1 MIPEFVNIAAYKFV
15 SLDRLSERKQ
25 ELLPLCRRLKL
36 KGTILLSPEGI
47 NIFLSGR
54 REEIDQFLSVLQAQP
69 EFSDLETKESFS
81 DHQPFNRMLVRLKR
95 EIISMGVPEIRPG
108 QRTSPKISARELKS
122 WLDEGKEVCLLD
134 VRNDYE
140 VEVGTFENAIPIG
153 VDHFR
158 KFPAATRALPTE
170 LQEKPIVMFCTGGI
184 RCEKAGPLMES
195 QGFKNVY
202 QLDGGILKY
211 FEECGGAH
219 YRGECFVFDKR
230 VALNPQLEE
239 TDLKVCFACQSVL
252 QPDDQRSPWFEP
264 GKYCPHCNPNA
275 IPMETRLARRREKLL
290 QATSPLPG
298 CVRYVNYRPINV
310 SAKFDQRPLLE
321 FLLSLHPDLDADH
334 WRQSCQQGRVVYQNQ
349 PLAADQIVRAGWR
362 IFHLV
367 PDTVEPVVSNQIE
380 FLYEDEGLI
389 AIHKP
394 APLPMHPCGR
404 FNKNTLQNFLRISYP
419 HETLRILHRLDAET
433 TGVLLLAR
441 DRTTAVWFQQ
451 LFAKGGIRK
460 IYLARVQGK
469 PDWQQTVCKA
479 RLSHKSSGPGGVR
492 QVVTDG
498 QEGVAAETRFQV
510 LKVFPDGSSLVECR
524 PITGRTNQIRLH
536 LAHLGHPIV
545 GDAGYGW
552 PAVSQPGLQLHALQL
567 DFEYP
572 EGEPMSIRA
581 SEPAWA
587 ES

>member
-1 MIPEFVNIAAYKFV
+1 MLPEFVNIAAYKFT
-15 SLDRLSERKQ
+15 SLDRLAERKQ
-25 ELLPLCRRLKL
+25 EFLPLCRRLNL
-36 KGTILLSPEGI
+36 RGTILLSPEGI
-47 NIFLSGR
+47 NIFLAGKR
-54 REEIDQFLSVLQAQP
+54 QEIDQFLAFLQAQP
-69 EFSDLETKESFS
+69 EFSDLEFKESFS

-108 QRTSPKISARELKS
+108 QRTSPKISAKELKS

-158 KFPAATRALPTE
+158 KFPAATRALPAE
-170 LQEKPIVMFCTGGI
+170 LREKPIVMFCTGGI

-195 QGFKNVY
+195 QGFRNVY

-219 YRGECFVFDKR
+219 YQGQCFVFDKR
-230 VALNPQLEE
+230 VALNPNLEE
-239 TDLKVCFACQSVL
+239 TDLKVCYACQSVL
-252 QPDDQRSPWFEP
+252 QPEDQRSEWFEP

-275 IPMETRLARRREKLL
+275 IPLEARLAQRKEKLV

-298 CVRYVNYRPINV
+298 CVPYVNYRPINI

-321 FLLSLHPDLDADH
+321 FLLSIHPELDADH
-334 WRQSCQQGRVVYQNQ
+334 WRQACQQGRVVYQDQ

-367 PDTVEPVVSNQIE
+367 PDTVEPAVSNQVE
-380 FLYEDEGLI
+380 FLFEDEGLI

-419 HETLRILHRLDAET
+419 HENLRILHRLDAET

-441 DRTTAVWFQQ
+441 NRATAVWFQQ
-451 LFAKGGIRK
+451 LFASGGIRK

-469 PDWQQTVCKA
+469 PLWQQTVCSA
-479 RLSHKSSGPGGVR
+479 RLSDKSSGPGGIR
-492 QVVTDG
+492 QVVVGD
-498 QEGVAAETRFQV
+498 QEGMGAETHFRV
-510 LKVFPDGSSLVECR
+510 LKSFADGTTLVECR

-536 LAHLGHPIV
+536 LAHLGYPVV
-545 GDAGYGW
+545 GDTGYGG
-552 PAVSQPGLQLHALQL
+552 PADSHSVLHLHALQL

-572 EGEPMSIRA
+572 EGEPMSIRGA
-581 SEPAWA
+581 EPGWA
-587 ES
+587 KS